1 MAFSLRDIAD
11 RFGLTL
17 QGDGAGLIEG
27 VCSLQ
32 PGMPGRLSFL
42 ADPKQDGFLAQTV
55 AGAVVLAPDM
65 ADRCPVPALIA
76 DNPQLAYARVAALFL
91 PPPPAAGVHP
101 SAIIDSAAQV
111 DEGAA
116 VGPRVVI
123 EAGVSVATGTV
134 LSPGCVLEAG
144 CKVGPDC
151 RIGAN
156 AVLGRDVRLGARVRV
171 EAGAVIG
178 GRGFGLAR
186 DRDGWVEIPQLGGV
200 RLEDDVEV
208 GAGCTIDRGTIGDT
222 LLERGVKLDDQVHI
236 AHNCRIGALTVIAG
250 CTGVAGS
257 TQIGARC
264 MIGGGV
270 GIGDHLRI
278 VDDVILTGATQV
290 PSDITAPGIYSSTLK
305 AMPAGDWRRRL
316 ALIRKLDRLEQR
328 LRALEKPDNDKGD
341 RA

>member
-1 MAFSLRDIAD
+1 MAFPLRDIAE

-17 QGDGAGLIEG
+17 QGDGDSPIAG

-42 ADPKQDGFLAQTV
+42 ADPKQAGFLEQTH
-55 AGAVVLAPDM
+55 AGAVVLAPTM
-65 ADRCPVPALIA
+65 AERCPVPALIA

-91 PPPPAAGVHP
+91 PPHPPPGVHP
-101 SAIIDSAAQV
+101 SAFV
-111 DEGAA
+111 DPDASVDPGAT
-116 VGPRVVI
+116 VGPHVVV
-123 EAGVSVATGTV
+123 EAGASVAAGT
-134 LSPGCVLEAG
+134 LLAAGCVLETDSH
-144 CKVGPDC
+144 VGPDC

-156 AVLGRDVRLGARVRV
+156 AVLGREVVIGARVRV
-171 EAGAVIG
+171 GPGAIIG

-186 DRDGWVEIPQLGGV
+186 DHDGWVEIPQLGGV

-250 CTGVAGS
+250 CTGIAGS
-257 TQIGARC
+257 TEVGARC

-278 VDDVILTGATQV
+278 VDDVVLTGATQV
-290 PSDITAPGIYSSTLK
+290 PSDITEPGVYSSTLK